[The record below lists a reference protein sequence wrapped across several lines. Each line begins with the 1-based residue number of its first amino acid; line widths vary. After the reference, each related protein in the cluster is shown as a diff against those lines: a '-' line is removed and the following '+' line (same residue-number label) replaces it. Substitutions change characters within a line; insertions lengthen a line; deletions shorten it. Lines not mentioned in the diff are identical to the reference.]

1 MALKITPWN
10 LLKIILLIIDII
22 ILIFNALLFFFIS
35 YIIYT
40 EYYTRGT
47 VSLFFTPLI
56 LSIINIFIDILMNKA
71 NYIRKYAGHN
81 RYGMLTRF
89 FMFYFVIIMIIYADQ
104 RAKYIIKE
112 TINNIKIYAIY
123 FGIIDVSL
131 IVISMVF
138 GFCVIDVQ
146 SFKQILVKK
155 RKRRR
160 TKISEEDVNSL
171 QKMEF
176 IDM

>member
-1 MALKITPWN
+1 MALQITNWN
-10 LLKIILLIIDII
+10 LIKKILFIIDITILLLNIILLSFISYILYTEYYYRRTLKLFFAPFILSLINVIIDII
-22 ILIFNALLFFFIS
+22 
-35 YIIYT
+35 
-40 EYYTRGT
+40 
-47 VSLFFTPLI
+47 
-56 LSIINIFIDILMNKA
+56 MNKT
-71 NYIRKYAGHN
+71 NYIMKYAGHN
-81 RYGMLTRF
+81 RYGMLIRF

-123 FGIIDVSL
+123 FGIIDLSL

-171 QKMEF
+171 QKMEI

>member
-1 MALKITPWN
+1 MALQITNWN
-10 LLKIILLIIDII
+10 LIKKILFIIDITILLLNIILLSFISYILYTEYYYRRTLKLFFAPFILSLINVIIDII
-22 ILIFNALLFFFIS
+22 
-35 YIIYT
+35 
-40 EYYTRGT
+40 
-47 VSLFFTPLI
+47 
-56 LSIINIFIDILMNKA
+56 MNKT
-71 NYIRKYAGHN
+71 NYIMKYAGHN
-81 RYGMLTRF
+81 RYGMLIRF

>member
-1 MALKITPWN
+1 MALQITNWN
-10 LLKIILLIIDII
+10 LIKKILFIIDITILLLNIILLSFISYILYTEYYYRRTLRLFFAPFILSLINVIIDII
-22 ILIFNALLFFFIS
+22 
-35 YIIYT
+35 
-40 EYYTRGT
+40 
-47 VSLFFTPLI
+47 
-56 LSIINIFIDILMNKA
+56 MNKT
-71 NYIRKYAGHN
+71 NYIMKYAGHN
-81 RYGMLTRF
+81 RYGMLIRF
-89 FMFYFVIIMIIYADQ
+89 FMFYIVIIMIIYADQ

-123 FGIIDVSL
+123 FGIIDISL

-146 SFKQILVKK
+146 RFKQILVKK

>member
-1 MALKITPWN
+1 MALQVTNWN
-10 LLKIILLIIDII
+10 LIKKILFIIDITILLLNIILLSFISYILYTEYYYRRTLKLFFAPFILSLINVIIDII
-22 ILIFNALLFFFIS
+22 
-35 YIIYT
+35 
-40 EYYTRGT
+40 
-47 VSLFFTPLI
+47 
-56 LSIINIFIDILMNKA
+56 MNKT
-71 NYIRKYAGHN
+71 NYIMKYAGHN
-81 RYGMLTRF
+81 RYGMLIRF

>member
-1 MALKITPWN
+1 MALQITNWN
-10 LLKIILLIIDII
+10 LIKKILFIIDITILLLNIILLSFISYILYTEYYYRRTLKLFFAPFILSLINVIIDII
-22 ILIFNALLFFFIS
+22 
-35 YIIYT
+35 
-40 EYYTRGT
+40 
-47 VSLFFTPLI
+47 
-56 LSIINIFIDILMNKA
+56 MNKT
-71 NYIRKYAGHN
+71 NYIMKYAGHN
-81 RYGMLTRF
+81 RYGMLIRF
-89 FMFYFVIIMIIYADQ
+89 FMFYIVIIMIIYADQ

-160 TKISEEDVNSL
+160 TKISEEDVNSI
-171 QKMEF
+171 QKMEI

>member
-1 MALKITPWN
+1 MALQITNWN
-10 LLKIILLIIDII
+10 LIKKILFIIDITILLLNIILLSFISYILYTEYYYRRTLKLFFAPFILSLINVIIDII
-22 ILIFNALLFFFIS
+22 
-35 YIIYT
+35 
-40 EYYTRGT
+40 
-47 VSLFFTPLI
+47 
-56 LSIINIFIDILMNKA
+56 MNKT
-71 NYIRKYAGHN
+71 NYIMKYAGHN
-81 RYGMLTRF
+81 RYGMLIRF
-89 FMFYFVIIMIIYADQ
+89 FMFYLVIIMIIYADQ

-171 QKMEF
+171 QKMEI

>member
-1 MALKITPWN
+1 MALQITNWN
-10 LLKIILLIIDII
+10 LIKKILFIIDITILLLNIILFSFISYILYTEYYYRRTLKLFFAPFILSLINVIIDII
-22 ILIFNALLFFFIS
+22 
-35 YIIYT
+35 
-40 EYYTRGT
+40 
-47 VSLFFTPLI
+47 
-56 LSIINIFIDILMNKA
+56 MNKT
-71 NYIRKYAGHN
+71 NYIMKYAGHN
-81 RYGMLTRF
+81 RYGMLIRF

-160 TKISEEDVNSL
+160 TKISEEDVNSI
-171 QKMEF
+171 QKMEI

>member
-1 MALKITPWN
+1 MALQITNWN
-10 LLKIILLIIDII
+10 LIKKILFIIDITILLLNIILFSFISYILYTEYYYRRTLKLFFAPFILSLINVIIDII
-22 ILIFNALLFFFIS
+22 
-35 YIIYT
+35 
-40 EYYTRGT
+40 
-47 VSLFFTPLI
+47 
-56 LSIINIFIDILMNKA
+56 MNKT
-71 NYIRKYAGHN
+71 NYIMKYAGHN
-81 RYGMLTRF
+81 RYGMLIRF
-89 FMFYFVIIMIIYADQ
+89 FMFYLVIIMIIYADQ

>member
-1 MALKITPWN
+1 MALQITNWN
-10 LLKIILLIIDII
+10 LIKKILFIIDITILLLNIILLSFISYILYTEYYYRRTLKLFFAPFILSLINVIIDII
-22 ILIFNALLFFFIS
+22 
-35 YIIYT
+35 
-40 EYYTRGT
+40 
-47 VSLFFTPLI
+47 
-56 LSIINIFIDILMNKA
+56 MNKT
-71 NYIRKYAGHN
+71 NYIMKYAGHN
-81 RYGMLTRF
+81 RYGMLIRF

-171 QKMEF
+171 QNMNF

>member
-1 MALKITPWN
+1 MALQITNWN
-10 LLKIILLIIDII
+10 LIKKILFIIDITILLLNIILLSFISYILYTEYYYRRTLKLFFAPFILSLINVIIDII
-22 ILIFNALLFFFIS
+22 
-35 YIIYT
+35 
-40 EYYTRGT
+40 
-47 VSLFFTPLI
+47 
-56 LSIINIFIDILMNKA
+56 MNKT
-71 NYIRKYAGHN
+71 NYIMKYAGHN
-81 RYGMLTRF
+81 RYGMLIRF
-89 FMFYFVIIMIIYADQ
+89 FMFYIVIIMIIYADQ

-171 QKMEF
+171 QKMEI

>member
-1 MALKITPWN
+1 MALQITNWN
-10 LLKIILLIIDII
+10 LIKKILFIIDITILLLNIILLSFISYILYTEYYYRRTLKLFFAPFILSLINVIIDII
-22 ILIFNALLFFFIS
+22 
-35 YIIYT
+35 
-40 EYYTRGT
+40 
-47 VSLFFTPLI
+47 
-56 LSIINIFIDILMNKA
+56 MNKT
-71 NYIRKYAGHN
+71 NYIMKYAGHN
-81 RYGMLTRF
+81 RYGMLIRF

-123 FGIIDVSL
+123 FGIIDLSL

>member
-1 MALKITPWN
+1 MALQITNWN
-10 LLKIILLIIDII
+10 LIKKILFIIDITILSLNIILLSFISYILYTEYYYRRTLKLFFAPFILSLINVIIDII
-22 ILIFNALLFFFIS
+22 
-35 YIIYT
+35 
-40 EYYTRGT
+40 
-47 VSLFFTPLI
+47 
-56 LSIINIFIDILMNKA
+56 MNKT
-71 NYIRKYAGHN
+71 NYIMKYAGHN
-81 RYGMLTRF
+81 RYGMLIRF
-89 FMFYFVIIMIIYADQ
+89 FMFYLVIIMIIYADQ

>member
-1 MALKITPWN
+1 MALQITNWN
-10 LLKIILLIIDII
+10 LIKKILFIIDITILLLNIILLSFISYILYTEYYYRRTLKLFFAPFILSLINVIIDII
-22 ILIFNALLFFFIS
+22 
-35 YIIYT
+35 
-40 EYYTRGT
+40 
-47 VSLFFTPLI
+47 
-56 LSIINIFIDILMNKA
+56 MNKT
-71 NYIRKYAGHN
+71 NYIMKYAGHN
-81 RYGMLTRF
+81 RYGMLIRF
-89 FMFYFVIIMIIYADQ
+89 FMFYLFIIMIIYADQ

-160 TKISEEDVNSL
+160 TKISEEDVNSI
-171 QKMEF
+171 QKMEI
-176 IDM
+176 IDI

>member
-1 MALKITPWN
+1 MALQITNWN
-10 LLKIILLIIDII
+10 LIKKILFIIDITILLLNIILLSFISYILYTEYYYRRTLKLFFAPFILSLINVIIDII
-22 ILIFNALLFFFIS
+22 
-35 YIIYT
+35 
-40 EYYTRGT
+40 
-47 VSLFFTPLI
+47 
-56 LSIINIFIDILMNKA
+56 MNKT
-71 NYIRKYAGHN
+71 NYIMKYAGHN
-81 RYGMLTRF
+81 RYGMLIRF
-89 FMFYFVIIMIIYADQ
+89 FMFYLVIIMIIYADQ

-160 TKISEEDVNSL
+160 TKISEEDVNSI
-171 QKMEF
+171 QKMEI

>member
-1 MALKITPWN
+1 MALQITNWN
-10 LLKIILLIIDII
+10 LIKKILFIIDITILLLNIILLSFISYILYTEYYYRRTLKLFFAPFILSLINVIIDII
-22 ILIFNALLFFFIS
+22 
-35 YIIYT
+35 
-40 EYYTRGT
+40 
-47 VSLFFTPLI
+47 
-56 LSIINIFIDILMNKA
+56 MNKT
-71 NYIRKYAGHN
+71 NYIMKYAGHN
-81 RYGMLTRF
+81 RYGMLIRF

-123 FGIIDVSL
+123 FGIIDISL

>member
-1 MALKITPWN
+1 MALQITNWN
-10 LLKIILLIIDII
+10 LIKKILFIIDITILLLNIILLSFISYILYTEYYYRRTLKLFFAPFILSLINVIIDII
-22 ILIFNALLFFFIS
+22 
-35 YIIYT
+35 
-40 EYYTRGT
+40 
-47 VSLFFTPLI
+47 
-56 LSIINIFIDILMNKA
+56 MNKT
-71 NYIRKYAGHN
+71 NYIMKYAGHN
-81 RYGMLTRF
+81 RYGMLIRF
-89 FMFYFVIIMIIYADQ
+89 FMFYLVIIMIIYADQ

>member
-1 MALKITPWN
+1 MALQITNWN
-10 LLKIILLIIDII
+10 LIKKILFIIDITILLLNIILLSFISYILYTEYYYRRTLKLFFAPFILSLINVIIDII
-22 ILIFNALLFFFIS
+22 
-35 YIIYT
+35 
-40 EYYTRGT
+40 
-47 VSLFFTPLI
+47 
-56 LSIINIFIDILMNKA
+56 MNKT
-71 NYIRKYAGHN
+71 NYIMKYAGHN

-160 TKISEEDVNSL
+160 TKISEEDVNSI
-171 QKMEF
+171 QKMEI

>member
-1 MALKITPWN
+1 MALQITNWN
-10 LLKIILLIIDII
+10 LIKKILFIIDITILLLNIILLSFISYILYTEYYYRRTLKLFFAPFILSLFNVIIDII
-22 ILIFNALLFFFIS
+22 
-35 YIIYT
+35 
-40 EYYTRGT
+40 
-47 VSLFFTPLI
+47 
-56 LSIINIFIDILMNKA
+56 MNKT
-71 NYIRKYAGHN
+71 NYIMKYAGHN
-81 RYGMLTRF
+81 RYGMLIRF

>member
-1 MALKITPWN
+1 MALQITNWN
-10 LLKIILLIIDII
+10 LIKKILFIIDITILLLNIILFSFISYILYTEYYYRRTLKLFFAPFILSLINVIIDII
-22 ILIFNALLFFFIS
+22 
-35 YIIYT
+35 
-40 EYYTRGT
+40 
-47 VSLFFTPLI
+47 
-56 LSIINIFIDILMNKA
+56 MNKT
-71 NYIRKYAGHN
+71 NYIMKYAGHN
-81 RYGMLTRF
+81 RYGMLIRF

>member
-1 MALKITPWN
+1 MALQITNWN
-10 LLKIILLIIDII
+10 LIKKILFIIDITILLLNIILLSFISYILYTEYYYRRTLKLFFAPFILSLINVIIDII
-22 ILIFNALLFFFIS
+22 
-35 YIIYT
+35 
-40 EYYTRGT
+40 
-47 VSLFFTPLI
+47 
-56 LSIINIFIDILMNKA
+56 MNKT
-71 NYIRKYAGHN
+71 NYIMKYAGHN
-81 RYGMLTRF
+81 RYGMLIRF
-89 FMFYFVIIMIIYADQ
+89 FMFYIVIIMIIYADQ

>member
-1 MALKITPWN
+1 M
-10 LLKIILLIIDII
+10 
-22 ILIFNALLFFFIS
+22 
-35 YIIYT
+35 
-40 EYYTRGT
+40 
-47 VSLFFTPLI
+47 
-56 LSIINIFIDILMNKA
+56 
-71 NYIRKYAGHN
+71 KYAGHN
-81 RYGMLTRF
+81 RYGMLIRF

-171 QKMEF
+171 QKMEI

>member
-1 MALKITPWN
+1 MALQITNWN
-10 LLKIILLIIDII
+10 LIKKILFIIDITILLLNIILLSFISYILYTEYYYRRTLKLFFAPFILSLINVIIDII
-22 ILIFNALLFFFIS
+22 
-35 YIIYT
+35 
-40 EYYTRGT
+40 
-47 VSLFFTPLI
+47 
-56 LSIINIFIDILMNKA
+56 MNKT
-71 NYIRKYAGHN
+71 NYIMKYAGHN
-81 RYGMLTRF
+81 RYGMLIRF

-112 TINNIKIYAIY
+112 TISNIKIYAIY

>member
-1 MALKITPWN
+1 MALQITNWN
-10 LLKIILLIIDII
+10 LIKKILFIIDITILLLNIILLSFISYILYTEYYYRRTRKLFFAPFILSLINVIIDII
-22 ILIFNALLFFFIS
+22 
-35 YIIYT
+35 
-40 EYYTRGT
+40 
-47 VSLFFTPLI
+47 
-56 LSIINIFIDILMNKA
+56 MNKT
-71 NYIRKYAGHN
+71 NYIMKYAGHN

-89 FMFYFVIIMIIYADQ
+89 FMFYIVIILIIYSDQ

-160 TKISEEDVNSL
+160 TKISEEDVNSI
-171 QKMEF
+171 QKMEI
-176 IDM
+176 IDI

>member
-1 MALKITPWN
+1 MALQITNWN
-10 LLKIILLIIDII
+10 LIKKILFIIDITILLLNIILLSFISYILYTEYYYRRTLKLFFAPFILSLINVIIDII
-22 ILIFNALLFFFIS
+22 
-35 YIIYT
+35 
-40 EYYTRGT
+40 
-47 VSLFFTPLI
+47 
-56 LSIINIFIDILMNKA
+56 MNKT
-71 NYIRKYAGHN
+71 NYIMKYAGHN
-81 RYGMLTRF
+81 RYGMLIRF
-89 FMFYFVIIMIIYADQ
+89 FMLYFVIIMIIYADQ

>member
-1 MALKITPWN
+1 MALQITNWN
-10 LLKIILLIIDII
+10 LIKKILFIIDITILLLNIILLSFISYILYTEYYYRRTLKLFFAPFILSLINVIIDII
-22 ILIFNALLFFFIS
+22 
-35 YIIYT
+35 
-40 EYYTRGT
+40 
-47 VSLFFTPLI
+47 
-56 LSIINIFIDILMNKA
+56 MNKT
-71 NYIRKYAGHN
+71 NYIMKYAGHN
-81 RYGMLTRF
+81 RYGMLIRF
-89 FMFYFVIIMIIYADQ
+89 FMFYFVIIMIIYAEQ

>member
-1 MALKITPWN
+1 MALQITNWN
-10 LLKIILLIIDII
+10 LIKNILFIIDITILLLNIILLSFISYILYTEYYYRRTLKLFFAPFILSLINVIIDII
-22 ILIFNALLFFFIS
+22 
-35 YIIYT
+35 
-40 EYYTRGT
+40 
-47 VSLFFTPLI
+47 
-56 LSIINIFIDILMNKA
+56 MNKT
-71 NYIRKYAGHN
+71 NYIMKYAGHN
-81 RYGMLTRF
+81 RYGMLIRF

-160 TKISEEDVNSL
+160 TKISEEDVNSI

>member
-1 MALKITPWN
+1 MALQITNWN
-10 LLKIILLIIDII
+10 LIKKILFIIDITILLLNIILLSFISYILYTEYYYRRTLKLFFAPFVLSLINVIIDII
-22 ILIFNALLFFFIS
+22 
-35 YIIYT
+35 
-40 EYYTRGT
+40 
-47 VSLFFTPLI
+47 
-56 LSIINIFIDILMNKA
+56 MNKT
-71 NYIRKYAGHN
+71 NYIMKYAGHN
-81 RYGMLTRF
+81 RYGMLIRF

>member
-56 LSIINIFIDILMNKA
+56 LSIINIFIYILMNKL
-71 NYIRKYAGHN
+71 NYISKYARHN
-81 RYGMLTRF
+81 RYC
-89 FMFYFVIIMIIYADQ
+89 
-104 RAKYIIKE
+104 IIK
-112 TINNIKIYAIY
+112 
-123 FGIIDVSL
+123 
-131 IVISMVF
+131 
-138 GFCVIDVQ
+138 
-146 SFKQILVKK
+146 
-155 RKRRR
+155 
-160 TKISEEDVNSL
+160 
-171 QKMEF
+171 
-176 IDM
+176 

>member
-1 MALKITPWN
+1 MALQITNWN
-10 LLKIILLIIDII
+10 LIKKILFIIDITILLLNIILLSFISYILYTEYYYRRTLKLFFAPFILSLINVIIDII
-22 ILIFNALLFFFIS
+22 
-35 YIIYT
+35 
-40 EYYTRGT
+40 
-47 VSLFFTPLI
+47 
-56 LSIINIFIDILMNKA
+56 MNKT
-71 NYIRKYAGHN
+71 NYIMKYAGHN
-81 RYGMLTRF
+81 RYGMLIRF

-171 QKMEF
+171 QKMEI

>member
-1 MALKITPWN
+1 MALQITNWN
-10 LLKIILLIIDII
+10 LIKKILFIIDITILLLNIILLSFISYILYTEYYYRRTLKLFFAPFILSLINVIIDII
-22 ILIFNALLFFFIS
+22 
-35 YIIYT
+35 
-40 EYYTRGT
+40 
-47 VSLFFTPLI
+47 
-56 LSIINIFIDILMNKA
+56 MNKT
-71 NYIRKYAGHN
+71 NYIMKYAGHN

>member
-1 MALKITPWN
+1 MALQITNWN
-10 LLKIILLIIDII
+10 LIKKILFIIDITILLLNIILLSFISYILYTEYYYRRTLKLFFAPFILSLINVIIDII
-22 ILIFNALLFFFIS
+22 
-35 YIIYT
+35 
-40 EYYTRGT
+40 
-47 VSLFFTPLI
+47 
-56 LSIINIFIDILMNKA
+56 MNKT
-71 NYIRKYAGHN
+71 NYIMKYAGHN

-155 RKRRR
+155 RKKRKK
-160 TKISEEDVNSL
+160 KISEEDVNSL